1 MWLPPRG
8 GRAIGFTLILTLAIE
23 HAAERGCPA
32 RPLHRGRRLQVHQV
46 VVGLAHARILAL
58 VTPPEEELGA
68 LLKEAACKWRKDR
81 RHSFIH
87 STSRQRTT

>member
-1 MWLPPRG
+1 MWLPRG

-23 HAAERGCPA
+23 HTAERGCPA
-32 RPLHRGRRLQVHQV
+32 RPLHRSRRLQVHQV

-68 LLKEAACKWRKDR
+68 LLKEAAC
-81 RHSFIH
+81 SGEGQETFIH
-87 STSRQRTT
+87 LETRTTTRA